1 MIDFNNIDKLNI
13 TRKHTYNGNDYY
25 LKECSQKQI
34 EEVSEK
40 FNNDGE
46 ALMFEMWKIMLCDD
60 KGKLL
65 ELNKDCIANIP
76 TGLRSDICKSMIDL
90 ASGKK
95 KA

>member
-1 MIDFNNIDKLNI
+1 MIDFKNIEKLNI
-13 TRKHTYNGNDYY
+13 TRKYSYNENDYY

-40 FNNDGE
+40 HKDDGE
-46 ALMFEMWKIMLCDD
+46 ALMFDMWSIMLCDD

-65 ELNKDCIANIP
+65 ELNKDCIADIP
-76 TGLRSDICKSMIDL
+76 TGLRADICKNMIDL